1 MLNFII
7 LGMLYNCSLTGYDL
21 KKHIENG
28 VGVFYKAS
36 YGSIY
41 PALKRLS
48 ESDLVTIS
56 DKQQGARQKKL
67 YEITPK
73 GKKEFLNW
81 LGEPINLD
89 DGNGNRNHLAK
100 VYFFDVLPPEAVEQQ
115 LQEYELNNTN
125 YLRRLQALERFF
137 DSPENQENHYYKLST
152 LYYGIAILRETIRWC
167 RHVSEKRPFHEFVN
181 GGNTNDQSDEYDHS
195 HRPRRS

>member
-1 MLNFII
+1 MLNYII
-7 LGMLYNCSLTGYDL
+7 LGMLYNCKLTGYDL

-48 ESDLVTIS
+48 ENDQVAILET
-56 DKQQGARQKKL
+56 QQGARQKKL

-73 GKKEFLNW
+73 GQQAFLKW

-89 DGNGNRNHLAK
+89 DGNGKGNQNHLAR
-100 VYFFDVLPPEAVEQQ
+100 VYFFDVLPPEVVEQQ
-115 LQEYELNNTN
+115 LYEYEVNNTN
-125 YLRRLQALERFF
+125 YLRRLLALEQLY
-137 DSPENQENHYYKLST
+137 DSSENQENHYYKLST

-167 RHVSEKRPFHEFVN
+167 RHVREKRSFHEFIN
-181 GGNTNDQSDEYDHS
+181 GGDINE
-195 HRPRRS
+195 RSN